1 MTSVLVVFRQLRTC
15 AECQVTGSPLH
26 SCLLNEKEM
35 YPTRHSKGLHQRS
48 QAQAQ
53 AQAQAPSRTGSLCAS
68 QTGSGE
74 FVRQISEL
82 LVPAGGHRRASF
94 RTQISSLNRNLSSL
108 GNPLLSCFLAW

>member
-1 MTSVLVVFRQLRTC
+1 MLVLVVFRQPRMCT
-15 AECQVTGSPLH
+15 ECQVTGSPLH

-48 QAQAQ
+48 QAQAK
-53 AQAQAPSRTGSLCAS
+53 APSHTGSLCAS
-68 QTGSGE
+68 QTSSEG

-82 LVPAGGHRRASF
+82 LVPAGGQRMAPF
-94 RTQISSLNRNLSSL
+94 RTRISSLNRNLSSL